1 MATLADINNEI
12 EQLRLLLNSVS
23 TESSLTAT
31 VVVEISQKLDLLILL
46 HYELS
51 QQLRCAL

>member
-1 MATLADINNEI
+1 MTTLADINNEI
-12 EQLRLLLNSVS
+12 EQLRLLLNTVS
-23 TESSLTAT
+23 SESPLTAS
-31 VVVEISQKLDLLILL
+31 VVVEISQKLDLLIML

>member
-12 EQLRLLLNSVS
+12 EQLRLILNTVS
-23 TESSLTAT
+23 SESPLTAS
-31 VVVEISQKLDLLILL
+31 VVVEISQKLDLLIML

>member
-12 EQLRLLLNSVS
+12 EQLRLLLNTVS
-23 TESSLTAT
+23 SESPLTAS
-31 VVVEISQKLDLLILL
+31 VVVDISQKLDLLILL